1 MTVEVTP
8 HGPWWRDAV
17 LYQIYPRSY
26 GDANGDGIGDLPGIT
41 AHLDH
46 LEWLGIDA
54 IWISPITVSPNADWG
69 YDVADYCDVDPALGT
84 LADLDALVTAA
95 APRDIKVLLDL
106 VPNHTSSQHPWFVD
120 ARSSRDAAYRDY
132 YV

>member
-1 MTVEVTP
+1 MAAASTSHE
-8 HGPWWRDAV
+8 PWWRNAV

-26 GDANGDGIGDLPGIT
+26 GDTNGDGIGDLPGIT

-84 LADLDALVTAA
+84 LADLDALVAVVQDRRPA
-95 APRDIKVLLDL
+95 
-106 VPNHTSSQHPWFVD
+106 
-120 ARSSRDAAYRDY
+120 
-132 YV
+132 